1 MNKIDEI
8 ALRVAEE
15 QTRLAG
21 EDPTNMWDD
30 ETKKFIVDYAH
41 ALLAELSKDAAPKA
55 YWHETET
62 GLHCVNTQPPSGQIG
77 WKTIPL
83 FTHPA
88 PVIASEQKPVAWYD
102 GNKFYANEDSASMCC
117 ADMDNLKPVFTSL
130 PNTAEIE
137 QVVEAFIMKFKRHV
151 GGDGEFWLHELE
163 DFCEDGKW
171 REYL

>member
-88 PVIASEQKPVAWYD
+88 PVIASEQKPVAEYV
-102 GNKFYANEDSASMCC
+102 GASVIQVI
-117 ADMDNLKPVFTSL
+117 ADYIEPGTKLFTSP
-130 PNTAEIE
+130 PNTVDIKQRVAEACALVAS
-137 QVVEAFIMKFKRHV
+137 QHNDFYLNGVEIAKKIRS
-151 GGDGEFWLHELE
+151 
-163 DFCEDGKW
+163 GKW